1 MMEILWEN
9 IAVLAGALFGFLYGA
24 PRYLQARKPLYASM
38 IVLGTGCTVL
48 GRLYQCVRVLT
59 GYPLTGRFQ
68 VGVLGVLGTFAF
80 FFSSN
85 YGQIDSLVDDGGDAF
100 RRYRMIA
107 WTGPALIAV
116 LYLPAVFGPQTAAEK
131 AVGAVVAFVIAAACY
146 YHVKHLFIPD
156 VDYGVVKCLRR
167 FNALALLYGILCM
180 LEMTALAYQSTML
193 LIAAGGL
200 MTFAIAVIVPV
211 MDKGVRAWR
220 T

>member
-38 IVLGTGCTVL
+38 IVL
-48 GRLYQCVRVLT
+48 
-59 GYPLTGRFQ
+59 GRFQ

-116 LYLPAVFGPQTAAEK
+116 LYLPTAFGPQTAAEK
-131 AVGAVVAFVIAAACY
+131 AVGAIVAFVIAAACY

-167 FNALALLYGILCM
+167 FNAFAILYGILCM

-193 LIAAGGL
+193 LIATGGL
-200 MTFAIAVIVPV
+200 MTLVIAVIVPV

>member
-1 MMEILWEN
+1 MIMDEFEKNGNEEREEAAAGEPERAEIE
-9 IAVLAGALFGFLYGA
+9 Y
-24 PRYLQARKPLYASM
+24 PEKP
-38 IVLGTGCTVL
+38 
-48 GRLYQCVRVLT
+48 
-59 GYPLTGRFQ
+59 
-68 VGVLGVLGTFAF
+68 
-80 FFSSN
+80 
-85 YGQIDSLVDDGGDAF
+85 GDA
-100 RRYRMIA
+100 A
-107 WTGPALIAV
+107 
-116 LYLPAVFGPQTAAEK
+116 AVFGPQTAAEK

-200 MTFAIAVIVPV
+200 MTLVIAVIVPV